1 MFGYIVADIASL
13 TEEQKTRYRG
23 CYCGLCRMIGTEF
36 GTMQRLTLNYDL
48 TFLALLLSSLYEPLE
63 KSASAHCLVHPFSP
77 HPFWHTEATAY
88 AAAMNIALTYHKCL
102 DNWEDDKNPA
112 SYLFAAALNKSIK
125 QISNKYPRQWLSI
138 QSCMTELSKL
148 ETENCQDPDMGANT
162 FGRLMGE
169 LFVWKEDR
177 WAQTLRS
184 MGEALGRFIYLTDA
198 LLDLPDDIIKG
209 RYNPLCS
216 RADSNNIQSDFR
228 PILTIMI
235 GECCDA
241 FERLPLTQD
250 LDLLR
255 NILYS
260 GVWTRYQKH
269 ISKEQ
274 DHD

>member
-1 MFGYIVADIASL
+1 
-13 TEEQKTRYRG
+13 
-23 CYCGLCRMIGTEF
+23 
-36 GTMQRLTLNYDL
+36 
-48 TFLALLLSSLYEPLE
+48 
-63 KSASAHCLVHPFSP
+63 
-77 HPFWHTEATAY
+77 
-88 AAAMNIALTYHKCL
+88 
-102 DNWEDDKNPA
+102 
-112 SYLFAAALNKSIK
+112 
-125 QISNKYPRQWLSI
+125 
-138 QSCMTELSKL
+138 
-148 ETENCQDPDMGANT
+148 
-162 FGRLMGE
+162 
-169 LFVWKEDR
+169 
-177 WAQTLRS
+177 

-216 RADSNNIQSDFR
+216 RADSNSIQSDFR
-228 PILTIMI
+228 PILTMMI